1 MSALDIAIVLVYF
14 AVVLGV
20 GLFFRRRQQSTE
32 DYFLGSRSIP
42 GWVVGFSVIG
52 TMIGSTTFVGHP
64 AAVFQED
71 MWNLPFFMALPVV
84 MYFVSRYIVTLYR
97 HRIRMSVYQ
106 YLELRLG
113 YPARAYGAV
122 AFLGSRVV
130 DVSSTLFFL
139 GIAVA
144 YLTDVDVRWVIAF
157 VGVMT
162 LAYTLLGGIAAIAW
176 ADVLQS
182 VLLLGG
188 GLTVM
193 FVAYFGADAGAGAT
207 IRSAWEGGRFGTGD
221 WTPALDT
228 LNAWMLLVGG
238 TIWALQRYA
247 VDQHLVQRYLVAR
260 SDREARRATF
270 TGAVACV
277 PIWVMFMLIGAG
289 IWGFYQTSG
298 VALPPEVLADSDTI
312 APHFIRT
319 QCPGGLLG
327 LIVAALAAAAMSSLG
342 ADLNSVATVTVDDFY
357 ARFRPDS
364 TDAERLRFGRL
375 VVLAVGSAAILLATQ
390 WVGVESAIEF
400 GVKLLSISTAG
411 LLGLFALGL
420 LTTRGNRTGA
430 WAGILVCVVFTAW
443 ATLTSVTLPAMEG
456 PLLDLGAWNYPYEPY
471 LIGILNHLLLFGV
484 GYLVSLFSR
493 RRENVE
499 GLSVWSM

>member
-238 TIWALQRYA
+238 TIWA
-247 VDQHLVQRYLVAR
+247 R
-260 SDREARRATF
+260 SDMRWTSTSCRGTSWLAR
-270 TGAVACV
+270 
-277 PIWVMFMLIGAG
+277 
-289 IWGFYQTSG
+289 
-298 VALPPEVLADSDTI
+298 I
-312 APHFIRT
+312 A
-319 QCPGGLLG
+319 
-327 LIVAALAAAAMSSLG
+327 
-342 ADLNSVATVTVDDFY
+342 
-357 ARFRPDS
+357 RPDARPS
-364 TDAERLRFGRL
+364 RGPWPAFRS
-375 VVLAVGSAAILLATQ
+375 GSC
-390 WVGVESAIEF
+390 S
-400 GVKLLSISTAG
+400 
-411 LLGLFALGL
+411 
-420 LTTRGNRTGA
+420 
-430 WAGILVCVVFTAW
+430 C
-443 ATLTSVTLPAMEG
+443 
-456 PLLDLGAWNYPYEPY
+456 
-471 LIGILNHLLLFGV
+471 
-484 GYLVSLFSR
+484 
-493 RRENVE
+493 
-499 GLSVWSM
+499 